1 MTVAQPRATETAVES
16 WAEMNISWTLRT
28 TDAVTATRGM
38 SAATTID
45 HVSERIRT
53 RCSASAPSAAVP
65 RHTATVMR
73 TMVTMSPMG
82 AHLRSADAR
91 HVREGIRRY
100 SCGRPGRMVPT
111 GL

>member
-45 HVSERIRT
+45 QVSERIRT
-53 RCSASAPSAAVP
+53 RCSASDAEQRRPEAY
-65 RHTATVMR
+65 RDGDEDDGEH
-73 TMVTMSPMG
+73 VT
-82 AHLRSADAR
+82 H
-91 HVREGIRRY
+91 
-100 SCGRPGRMVPT
+100 GRPPPFR
-111 GL
+111 